1 MPENGHIRRPKAVIH
16 GIGTALPEDSKP
28 QNEILELFL
37 ASIAKGPD
45 IYRNLISPGSK
56 RL

>member
-1 MPENGHIRRPKAVIH
+1 MPENGIQIRRPKAVIH

-37 ASIAKGPD
+37 AQYSE
-45 IYRNLISPGSK
+45 GS
-56 RL
+56 